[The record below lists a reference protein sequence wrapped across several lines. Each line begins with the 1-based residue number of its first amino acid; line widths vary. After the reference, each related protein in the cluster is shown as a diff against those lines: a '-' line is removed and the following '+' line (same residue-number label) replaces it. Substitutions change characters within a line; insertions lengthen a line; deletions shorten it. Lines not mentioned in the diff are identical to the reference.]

1 MKKFLFI
8 VMSVMIFSLSAQV
21 YAANVNVQ
29 LNGTNIDFTDANG
42 EKVEA
47 QIINSRTMVP
57 MRKIFELLNAN
68 VEWEASTRTVSATK
82 GDISIKLQIDNEI
95 AEITRNGK
103 TEKTT
108 LDSKPVIVNNRTLV
122 PLRFISESLGKQV
135 GWDSANSTAIIIDYD
150 YFINRLKEKSPLLY
164 ELITSS
170 PNTMNV
176 SVLKT
181 YTDLNTSASNTSKVI
196 ANVSKISPNTRNIQL
211 NFSGTSELFKE
222 IVSEGW
228 GNVDLSVTYHEKD
241 VDYSTTN
248 NVLSKTLTNSPE
260 TYEELNLSGSAND
273 SFGDMMRKVMGVSDS
288 SVNIGTFSNLK
299 SDYDKLLNLFTFT
312 NGADTSSI
320 RSGAIS
326 YSNSKLNYIDYT
338 DFDNIIFDN
347 EFIKT
352 YNVVNK
358 LIFNYDVKLDEML
371 YDYSNISFSL
381 SLSKQDGAIVASGR
395 AELKNDYNER
405 VVYSVELNQK

>member
-57 MRKIFELLNAN
+57 MSKIFELLNAN

-150 YFINRLKEKSPLLY
+150 YFLNRLKEKSPLLY

-196 ANVSKISPNTRNIQL
+196 ANVSKISPNARNIQL

-288 SVNIGTFSNLK
+288 SLNIGTFSNLK

>member
-1 MKKFLFI
+1 
-8 VMSVMIFSLSAQV
+8 MIFSLSAQV

-150 YFINRLKEKSPLLY
+150 YFLNRLKEKSPLLY

-288 SVNIGTFSNLK
+288 SLNIGTFSNLK

>member
-150 YFINRLKEKSPLLY
+150 YFLNRLKEKSPLLY

-196 ANVSKISPNTRNIQL
+196 ANVSKISPNARNIQL

-288 SVNIGTFSNLK
+288 SLNIGTFSNLK

>member
-57 MRKIFELLNAN
+57 MSKIFELLNAN

-150 YFINRLKEKSPLLY
+150 YFLNRLKEKSPLLY

-288 SVNIGTFSNLK
+288 SLNIGTFSNLK

>member
-150 YFINRLKEKSPLLY
+150 YFLNRLKEKSPLLY

-288 SVNIGTFSNLK
+288 SLNIGTFSNLK